1 MRMELTVIKSAE
13 PQIHETAV
21 VDPTAKLHKNVIIEP
36 YAVIGPNCE
45 IGEGS
50 IIGSHAV
57 ISKNVRMGKNNH
69 VYPNAVIGEDP
80 QDLKFA
86 GEYSTVVIGNDNSF
100 REFVTIHRATGEN
113 CETRIGSHNMLQAYT
128 HVAHNCNFGDYIVM
142 SSFSGAAGHVIV
154 EDHAVIGGM
163 SGIHQFVK
171 IGACAMVG
179 GMSKIVQDVCPFVI
193 VDGNPARVVGLN
205 SVGLARNN
213 IPPEV
218 RSWLKKAYRTIFRS
232 GLKLYEAIHEM
243 EQDFPPTPE
252 IEHLLRFLRNCER
265 GLCRTKD
272 KSQK

>member
-21 VDPTAKLHKNVIIEP
+21 VDPTAKLHKNVIIDLMP
-36 YAVIGPNCE
+36 SSVPTVKSAKAPSSAPMRSFRKTYAWGKTIMCIQTPSSAKIRRIE
-45 IGEGS
+45 I
-50 IIGSHAV
+50 
-57 ISKNVRMGKNNH
+57 
-69 VYPNAVIGEDP
+69 
-80 QDLKFA
+80 A

-205 SVGLARNN
+205 SVDSPET
-213 IPPEV
+213 ISPP
-218 RSWLKKAYRTIFRS
+218 K
-232 GLKLYEAIHEM
+232 
-243 EQDFPPTPE
+243 
-252 IEHLLRFLRNCER
+252 
-265 GLCRTKD
+265 
-272 KSQK
+272 

>member
-1 MRMELTVIKSAE
+1 MELKIVASAE
-13 PQIHETAV
+13 PEIHQTAV
-21 VDPTAKLHKNVIIEP
+21 VDPTAILHKNVVIGP

-50 IIGSHAV
+50 EIGAHAV
-57 ISKNVRMGKNNH
+57 IAKNVRMGKNNH
-69 VYPNAVIGEDP
+69 VYPHAVIGEDP

-86 GEYSTVVIGNDNSF
+86 GEYSTVVIGNGNNF

-113 CETRIGSHNMLQAYT
+113 CETRIGSYNMLQAYT

-142 SSFSGAAGHVIV
+142 SSFAGVAGHVTV

-171 IGACAMVG
+171 IGTCAMVG

-205 SVGLARNN
+205 SVGLSRNN
-213 IPPEV
+213 VSPEIKT
-218 RSWLKKAYRTIFRS
+218 WLKKAYRIIFRS
-232 GLKLYEAIHEM
+232 GLKLNDAIEEM
-243 EQDFPPTPE
+243 EQEFPSAPE

-265 GLCRTKD
+265 GLCRTRENKAA
-272 KSQK
+272 K